1 MQFCL
6 LQRALKPKLIHL
18 LLPAQFH
25 LFLYKIGQNWS
36 FFIDLSPINPY
47 QDTFLFILAII
58 YHKTLHWKSKKLNLK
73 NFDL

>member
-18 LLPAQFH
+18 LLPAQFQF
-25 LFLYKIGQNWS
+25 FLYKIGKNWS
-36 FFIDLSPINPY
+36 FFTDLSPINPY
-47 QDTFLFILAII
+47 QDTFLFILAIE
-58 YHKTLHWKSKKLNLK
+58 YNKTLHWKSKKLNLK

>member
-6 LQRALKPKLIHL
+6 LQRAIKPKLIHL

-25 LFLYKIGQNWS
+25 LFLYRNCQNWS
-36 FFIDLSPINPY
+36 FFTELSPLNPY
-47 QDTFLFILAII
+47 EDTFLLTLAII
-58 YHKTLHWKSKKLNLK
+58 YHKTLHWKSKKLNLE